1 MDSDPQGGATRLA
14 MGCEASQAV
23 ANGLESSYEPGLLL
37 PKVILHTPRKL
48 YFQKCFNRFLCIL
61 SLPEH
66 FKHLQMHIFLGKG
79 TILFRPTP
87 VFALH
92 LCSIFTA
99 TSWWLYAFLTS
110 CGGLWRRELLLVSQ
124 TSAHSDQPSACSGEI
139 QSAQSKFEIAKYGKS
154 AGRSEKAE
162 EKKEANLEGP
172 ATSPQ
177 NRQTLQLGGKGVK
190 QRCEKHCLRPR
201 CWVLTSTAWVCSNL
215 ELTFWKVGRYLQT
228 CTHYSTGAGLRPWRS
243 SR

>member
-1 MDSDPQGGATRLA
+1 MLNIY
-14 MGCEASQAV
+14 CNKLVAV
-23 ANGLESSYEPGLLL
+23 
-37 PKVILHTPRKL
+37 
-48 YFQKCFNRFLCIL
+48 CF
-61 SLPEH
+61 SH
-66 FKHLQMHIFLGKG
+66 Q
-79 TILFRPTP
+79 
-87 VFALH
+87 
-92 LCSIFTA
+92 
-99 TSWWLYAFLTS
+99 
-110 CGGLWRRELLLVSQ
+110 LWRAVEKGASPRFTDLSPQ
-124 TSAHSDQPSACSGEI
+124 PNSDQPSACSGEI